1 MDWPLPWSSRTLR
14 LTSLASRAIPAST
27 SGGLT
32 WRSWTRGTSGL
43 AGSKTRSTTRSS
55 VPRGHPL
62 GQAAGDDAGH
72 VGAVAEAVDQGA
84 AQLRVARPGEVAVQA
99 GHVALEGLVTAE
111 VVVVGVDAG
120 VQHRPGD
127 AAAAGVEGASGR
139 VGLDGGAGGVDQRV
153 DREVGPDPV
162 VGPPRGVLLALVG
175 LDQAQDLVLGELA
188 AEVGVGHP
196 VRLGGVGQGGLVVVE

>member
-1 MDWPLPWSSRTLR
+1 MSLRTYSSARNTFMDWPLPWSSRTLR

-55 VPRGHPL
+55 VPRGIRWGRPP
-62 GQAAGDDAGH
+62 GMVPAPGVAGARG
-72 VGAVAEAVDQGA
+72 GA
-84 AQLRVARPGEVAVQA
+84 
-99 GHVALEGLVTAE
+99 AE

-127 AAAAGVEGASGR
+127 AAAGGVEGAPGR
-139 VGLDGGAGGVDQRV
+139 VRLDGGAGGVDQ
-153 DREVGPDPV
+153 
-162 VGPPRGVLLALVG
+162 
-175 LDQAQDLVLGELA
+175 
-188 AEVGVGHP
+188 
-196 VRLGGVGQGGLVVVE
+196 